1 MRTFIFL
8 LFIIFYFVK
17 ISAQD
22 TLDLQYCR
30 QRTLTTYPLNHDFE
44 NNIKI
49 NDLKIK
55 NIKTMYY
62 PMLNLSGQLI
72 HVSDVPH
79 YVTDNPMLTIPK
91 IGKDQYKII
100 LEARQI
106 IYDGGLTKKQKQLEE
121 SSLEVKNKSNEVKLY
136 TLNEQVNDVYFMI
149 LLFQEQKKLL
159 QLTQKTLNEQ
169 LKIVQSGVKNGVL
182 LPGDADVLTAEILR
196 TEQNISELE
205 AGKNSGLDILASL
218 MDTTFANDTYLK
230 LPEIKAIPENKDIS
244 RPEYNLFAAQ
254 QTNLQDASDL
264 NRVKR
269 FPYLAA
275 FGTFG
280 YGYPGMNMLQDEAD
294 IIYTFGI
301 NLSWNIFDWN
311 KTKREK
317 QIFSIQQDM
326 INTQKQVFDKN
337 LQIAISKE
345 KSNIKKLDDLLQK
358 DEKII
363 EIRKR
368 ISKSKASQLKNGVI
382 TSSDYIRE
390 LNNETMAKVSKS
402 LHEIQ
407 RLQAIVRYF
416 TLTGNNN

>member
-30 QRTLTTYPLNHDFE
+30 QRTLITYPLNHDFE
-44 NNIKI
+44 NNMKI

-62 PMLNLSGQLI
+62 PVLNLTGQLI

-91 IGKDQYKII
+91 IGNDQFKII

-264 NRVKR
+264 NRTKR